1 MERAKAEGDLHRHV
15 KEPLGILREGGPT
28 GNSRPDDLAGTGA
41 ESSRCDSRRPFMP
54 GQPLRCQSTGV
65 GREPSHPV
73 QSRTWKEL
81 QMRSAQLAVL
91 LFIAV
96 SAIAQEISVVGY
108 NLESGGSTI
117 AKIKERVAAVDGSTS
132 GASARS

>member
-1 MERAKAEGDLHRHV
+1 
-15 KEPLGILREGGPT
+15 
-28 GNSRPDDLAGTGA
+28 
-41 ESSRCDSRRPFMP
+41 
-54 GQPLRCQSTGV
+54 
-65 GREPSHPV
+65 
-73 QSRTWKEL
+73 
-81 QMRSAQLAVL
+81 MRSAQLAVL